1 MPLDLARLLLAII
14 AILGLMLASLWIVS
28 PFFTAII
35 WATMIVV
42 SCWPLMLKLQDLLH
56 GRRALAVTAMT
67 LLMLAVFI
75 VPVLL
80 AVNTIVDNV
89 DTLVRWA
96 KMASSFEVP
105 PAPAW
110 VAQVPIVGSRL
121 SDLWNGLH
129 EAGLSSLVQRAA
141 PYAGKGAQLVA
152 AQAGNLG
159 MLVIHFLLTVLIAAV
174 MFAQGEDGAA
184 RVLALAERIGGER
197 GEAAV
202 RLAAAAI
209 RGVAISVV
217 GTALIQALLA
227 GIGLAMAG
235 VPFVGLLTA
244 AALILCIAQ
253 VGPGLILVPAVIWLY
268 WSGDSGWGTFLLI
281 WSAIAMTVD
290 NFVRPVLVRFGA
302 DLPLLLIFAGV
313 IGGMLTMGLVGL
325 FVGPVVLAVTWRLFE
340 AWAGLY
346 VPSTATA
353 ALSTPA
359 ASGADPA
366 GMVPERAA
374 AQMTSAATNAPSA
387 AGATV
392 STGASAPSNDAAAP
406 AHPASSM
413 PSSPT
418 SGSPPVA

>member
-1 MPLDLARLLLAII
+1 MPLDLARLILAIL
-14 AILGLMLASLWIVS
+14 AILGLMLASLWIIS

-42 SCWPLMLKLQDLLH
+42 SCWPLMLRVQVMLN

-67 LLMLAVFI
+67 LLMLALFI

-80 AVNTIVDNV
+80 AANTIVDNV
-89 DTLVRWA
+89 DTLLRWA

-110 VAQVPIVGSRL
+110 VAQFPLVGTRV

-141 PYAGKGAQLVA
+141 PYAGQGAQLVA

-159 MLVIHFLLTVLIAAV
+159 MLVVHFLLTVLIAAV
-174 MFAQGEDGAA
+174 MFAQGEEGAQ
-184 RVLALAERIGGER
+184 RVLALADRVGGER
-197 GEAAV
+197 GDAAV

-217 GTALIQALLA
+217 GTALIQTLLA
-227 GIGLAMAG
+227 GIGLAVAG

-253 VGPGLILVPAVIWLY
+253 VGPGLVLIPAVVWLY
-268 WSGDSGWGTFLLI
+268 WSGDTGWGTFLLV
-281 WSAIAMTVD
+281 WSVFAMTID

-346 VPSTATA
+346 VPPTA
-353 ALSTPA
+353 AAAGSRPVTVVAESVITPGVDGA
-359 ASGADPA
+359 AAAAVNAAAKIEPAPA
-366 GMVPERAA
+366 GPV
-374 AQMTSAATNAPSA
+374 APS
-387 AGATV
+387 GT
-392 STGASAPSNDAAAP
+392 
-406 AHPASSM
+406 
-413 PSSPT
+413 PT
-418 SGSPPVA
+418 T

>member
-1 MPLDLARLLLAII
+1 MPLDLARLILAIL
-14 AILGLMLASLWIVS
+14 AIVGLMLASLWIVS

-42 SCWPLMLKLQDLLH
+42 SCWPLMLRVQVMLN
-56 GRRALAVTAMT
+56 GRRSLAVIAMT
-67 LLMLAVFI
+67 LLMLALFI

-89 DTLVRWA
+89 DTLLRWA

-105 PAPAW
+105 HPPAW
-110 VAQVPIVGSRL
+110 VAQIPVVGTRL
-121 SDLWNGLH
+121 SDLWSSLH
-129 EAGLSSLVQRAA
+129 EAGLSSLVQSAA

-174 MFAQGEDGAA
+174 MFAQGEEGSQ
-184 RVLALAERIGGER
+184 RVLALADRVGGER
-197 GEAAV
+197 GRASV

-217 GTALIQALLA
+217 GTALIQTLLA
-227 GIGLAMAG
+227 GIGLAVAG

-253 VGPGLILVPAVIWLY
+253 AGPGLVLIPAVVWLY
-268 WSGDSGWGTFLLI
+268 WSGETGWGTFLLV
-281 WSAIAMTVD
+281 WSVIAMTVD

-346 VPSTATA
+346 VPPTA
-353 ALSTPA
+353 AAL
-359 ASGADPA
+359 GA
-366 GMVPERAA
+366 
-374 AQMTSAATNAPSA
+374 APSVVVA
-387 AGATV
+387 E
-392 STGASAPSNDAAAP
+392 NAAAP
-406 AHPASSM
+406 AAAAATETAVPAAAKHE
-413 PSSPT
+413 PAPAV
-418 SGSPPVA
+418 PVAPNGPRIT

>member
-1 MPLDLARLLLAII
+1 MPLDLARLILAIL
-14 AILGLMLASLWIVS
+14 AIVGLMLASLWIVS

-42 SCWPLMLKLQDLLH
+42 SCWPLMLRVQVMLN
-56 GRRALAVTAMT
+56 GRRSLAVIAMT
-67 LLMLAVFI
+67 LLMLALFI

-89 DTLVRWA
+89 DTLLRWA

-105 PAPAW
+105 HPPAW
-110 VAQVPIVGSRL
+110 VAQIPVVGTRL
-121 SDLWNGLH
+121 SDLWSSLH
-129 EAGLSSLVQRAA
+129 EAGLSSLVQSAA

-174 MFAQGEDGAA
+174 MFAQGEEGSQ
-184 RVLALAERIGGER
+184 RVLALADRVGGER
-197 GEAAV
+197 GRASV

-217 GTALIQALLA
+217 GTALIQTLLA
-227 GIGLAMAG
+227 GIGLAVAG

-253 VGPGLILVPAVIWLY
+253 AGPGLVLIPAVVWLY
-268 WSGDSGWGTFLLI
+268 WSGETGWGTFLLV
-281 WSAIAMTVD
+281 WSVIAMTVD

-346 VPSTATA
+346 VPPTA
-353 ALSTPA
+353 AAL
-359 ASGADPA
+359 GA
-366 GMVPERAA
+366 
-374 AQMTSAATNAPSA
+374 APSVVVA
-387 AGATV
+387 E
-392 STGASAPSNDAAAP
+392 NAAAP
-406 AHPASSM
+406 VAAAATETAVPAAAKHE
-413 PSSPT
+413 PAPAV
-418 SGSPPVA
+418 PVAPNGPPTT

>member
-1 MPLDLARLLLAII
+1 MPLDLARLILAII

-42 SCWPLMLKLQDLLH
+42 SCWPLMLRLQAVLH
-56 GRRALAVTAMT
+56 GRRALAVTVMT

-89 DTLVRWA
+89 DTLLRWA
-96 KMASSFEVP
+96 KLASSFELP

-110 VAQVPIVGSRL
+110 VVQIPLVGTRL

-159 MLVIHFLLTVLIAAV
+159 MLIIHFLLTVLIAAV
-174 MFAQGEDGAA
+174 MFAQGEEGAR
-184 RVLALAERIGGER
+184 RVLALADRVGGER

-217 GTALIQALLA
+217 GTALIQTLLA
-227 GIGLAMAG
+227 SVGLAVAG

-244 AALILCIAQ
+244 ATLILCIAQ
-253 VGPGLILVPAVIWLY
+253 VGPGPVLIPAIIWMY
-268 WSGDSGWGTFLLI
+268 WSGESGWGTFLLI
-281 WSAIAMTVD
+281 WSVMVMTVD

-346 VPSTATA
+346 VPSTAAAAVSAPVVVEGAVAESTA
-353 ALSTPA
+353 A
-359 ASGADPA
+359 
-366 GMVPERAA
+366 
-374 AQMTSAATNAPSA
+374 TSAAASPDAQVAATNEPASVAP
-387 AGATV
+387 
-392 STGASAPSNDAAAP
+392 AAP
-406 AHPASSM
+406 GGT
-413 PSSPT
+413 PT
-418 SGSPPVA
+418 A

>member
-1 MPLDLARLLLAII
+1 MPLDLARLILAII

-42 SCWPLMLKLQDLLH
+42 SCWPLMLRLQAVLN
-56 GRRALAVTAMT
+56 GRRALAVTVMT

-89 DTLVRWA
+89 DTLLRWA
-96 KMASSFEVP
+96 KMASSFELP
-105 PAPAW
+105 PSPAW
-110 VAQVPIVGSRL
+110 VAQIPLVGTRL
-121 SDLWNGLH
+121 SELWSGLH

-152 AQAGNLG
+152 GQAGNLG
-159 MLVIHFLLTVLIAAV
+159 LLIIHFLLTVLIAAV
-174 MFAQGEDGAA
+174 MFAQGEEGAR
-184 RVLALAERIGGER
+184 RVLALADRVGGER

-217 GTALIQALLA
+217 GTALIQTLLA
-227 GIGLAMAG
+227 SVGLAVAG

-244 AALILCIAQ
+244 ATLILCIAQ
-253 VGPGLILVPAVIWLY
+253 VGPGPVLIPAIIWMY
-268 WSGDSGWGTFLLI
+268 WTGETGWGTFLLV
-281 WSAIAMTVD
+281 WSVIAMTVD

-346 VPSTATA
+346 VPSTAAAAVSAPVVVEGAVGESTA
-353 ALSTPA
+353 A
-359 ASGADPA
+359 
-366 GMVPERAA
+366 
-374 AQMTSAATNAPSA
+374 TSAA
-387 AGATV
+387 
-392 STGASAPSNDAAAP
+392 
-406 AHPASSM
+406 
-413 PSSPT
+413 
-418 SGSPPVA
+418 GSPAAQVAIAANNEPAPVAPVAPHGTPTA

>member
-1 MPLDLARLLLAII
+1 MPLDLARLILAII

-42 SCWPLMLKLQDLLH
+42 SCWPLMLRLQALLQ
-56 GRRALAVTAMT
+56 GRRALAVTVMT

-89 DTLVRWA
+89 DTLLRWA

-110 VAQVPIVGSRL
+110 VAQIPLVGTRL
-121 SDLWNGLH
+121 SELWNGLH

-159 MLVIHFLLTVLIAAV
+159 MLIIHFLLTVLIAAV
-174 MFAQGEDGAA
+174 MFAQGEEGAQ
-184 RVLALAERIGGER
+184 RVLALADRVGGER

-217 GTALIQALLA
+217 GTALIQTVLA
-227 GIGLAMAG
+227 GIGLAVAG

-253 VGPGLILVPAVIWLY
+253 AGPGP
-268 WSGDSGWGTFLLI
+268 GPDSGGGLAVLERRDRLGHLPAGVERDGDDGRQLRATGAGALRCR
-281 WSAIAMTVD
+281 SAAVADLCWRDRRHADHGPGGPVRRTGGARGDLAAVRGLGGAVRAD
-290 NFVRPVLVRFGA
+290 GCRCCGVRPRGSRCRRRHQRAGGGVRR
-302 DLPLLLIFAGV
+302 AGRHR
-313 IGGMLTMGLVGL
+313 GCRRTGT
-325 FVGPVVLAVTWRLFE
+325 RR
-340 AWAGLY
+340 AGL
-346 VPSTATA
+346 
-353 ALSTPA
+353 
-359 ASGADPA
+359 
-366 GMVPERAA
+366 RAA
-374 AQMTSAATNAPSA
+374 
-387 AGATV
+387 
-392 STGASAPSNDAAAP
+392 
-406 AHPASSM
+406 
-413 PSSPT
+413 PT
-418 SGSPPVA
+418 A

>member
-1 MPLDLARLLLAII
+1 
-14 AILGLMLASLWIVS
+14 
-28 PFFTAII
+28 
-35 WATMIVV
+35 MIVV
-42 SCWPLMLKLQDLLH
+42 SCWPLMLRLQAVLH
-56 GRRALAVTAMT
+56 GRRALAVTVMT

-89 DTLVRWA
+89 DTLLRWA
-96 KMASSFEVP
+96 KLASSFELP

-110 VAQVPIVGSRL
+110 VVQIPLVGTRL

-159 MLVIHFLLTVLIAAV
+159 MLIIHFLLTVLIAAV
-174 MFAQGEDGAA
+174 MFAQGEEGAR
-184 RVLALAERIGGER
+184 RVLALADRVGGER

-217 GTALIQALLA
+217 GTALIQTLLA
-227 GIGLAMAG
+227 SVGLAVAG

-244 AALILCIAQ
+244 ATLILCIAQ
-253 VGPGLILVPAVIWLY
+253 VGPGPVLIPAIIWMY
-268 WSGDSGWGTFLLI
+268 WSGESGWGTFLLI
-281 WSAIAMTVD
+281 WSVMVMTVD

-346 VPSTATA
+346 VPSTAAAAVSAPVVVEGAVAESTA
-353 ALSTPA
+353 A
-359 ASGADPA
+359 
-366 GMVPERAA
+366 
-374 AQMTSAATNAPSA
+374 TSAA
-387 AGATV
+387 
-392 STGASAPSNDAAAP
+392 ASPDAQVAAA
-406 AHPASSM
+406 ARNEPASVA
-413 PSSPT
+413 PAAPGGTPT
-418 SGSPPVA
+418 A